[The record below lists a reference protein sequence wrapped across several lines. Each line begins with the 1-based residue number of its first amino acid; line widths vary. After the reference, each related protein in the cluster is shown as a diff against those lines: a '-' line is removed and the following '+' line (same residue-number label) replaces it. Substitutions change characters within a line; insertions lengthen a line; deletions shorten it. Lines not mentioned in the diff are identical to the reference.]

1 METRIINSSNFNQN
15 FKKLLKI
22 KKGRGIANGRLC
34 IESITLK
41 DKAEFV
47 ILLISSLKSIIG
59 ITYKILFWEED
70 VKIEKFLELN
80 FPNKRYEKVL
90 SYKNGKQAGA
100 IFIDD
105 GILDISFLKSI
116 LNNHFNFEMAKE
128 PSQNLRVQ
136 ISVNLDN
143 IIILLDIYDDRG
155 FDIYYIPVFP

>member
-34 IESITLK
+34 IESIKLK

-90 SYKNGKQAGA
+90 SYKNGKQAKY
-100 IFIDD
+100 FY
-105 GILDISFLKSI
+105 
-116 LNNHFNFEMAKE
+116 
-128 PSQNLRVQ
+128 R
-136 ISVNLDN
+136 
-143 IIILLDIYDDRG
+143 
-155 FDIYYIPVFP
+155 

>member
-1 METRIINSSNFNQN
+1 MEMENINSSNFDRN

-22 KKGRGIANGRLC
+22 KEGRDIASGRLC
-34 IESITLK
+34 LESIKLK
-41 DKAEFV
+41 DKAELI

-70 VKIEKFLELN
+70 IKIEKFLELN

-90 SYKNGKQAGA
+90 SYKNGKQAGV

-105 GILDISFLKSI
+105 GILDVSFLKSV
-116 LNNHFNFEMAKE
+116 LDNHFNFEMAKE

-136 ISVNLDN
+136 ICVNLNN
-143 IIILLDIYDDRG
+143 IIMLLDIYDDRG
-155 FDIYYIPVFP
+155 FDIYYVPLH

>member
-1 METRIINSSNFNQN
+1 MGRRCQDR
-15 FKKLLKI
+15 KI
-22 KKGRGIANGRLC
+22 
-34 IESITLK
+34 
-41 DKAEFV
+41 
-47 ILLISSLKSIIG
+47 
-59 ITYKILFWEED
+59 
-70 VKIEKFLELN
+70 LELN

-143 IIILLDIYDDRG
+143 INNIIRYL
-155 FDIYYIPVFP
+155 

>member
-34 IESITLK
+34 IESIKLK

-116 LNNHFNFEMAKE
+116 LNNNFNFEMAKE

>member
-1 METRIINSSNFNQN
+1 METKIINSSNFDQN
-15 FKKLLKI
+15 FKKLLKM
-22 KKGRGIANGRLC
+22 KRGKGIASGRLC
-34 IESITLK
+34 LESIKLK
-41 DKAEFV
+41 DKAELV

-70 VKIEKFLELN
+70 VKIERFLELN

-90 SYKNGKQAGA
+90 SYKNGKRAGV

-128 PSQNLRVQ
+128 PSQNMRVQ
-136 ISVNLDN
+136 ISVNLDDV
-143 IIILLDIYDDRG
+143 IMLLDIYDDRG
-155 FDIYYIPVFP
+155 FYIYYIPLH

>member
-1 METRIINSSNFNQN
+1 METEIINSSNFNQN
-15 FKKLLKI
+15 FKKLLKV
-22 KKGRGIANGRLC
+22 KKGRAIASGRLC
-34 IESITLK
+34 LESIKLK

-70 VKIEKFLELN
+70 VKIENFLEMN

-90 SYKNGKQAGA
+90 SYKNGKQAGV

-105 GILDISFLKSI
+105 GILDISFLKSV

-136 ISVNLDN
+136 ICVNLDS
-143 IIILLDIYDDRG
+143 IIMLLDIYDDRG
-155 FDIYYIPVFP
+155 FNIYYIPLRK

>member
-1 METRIINSSNFNQN
+1 M
-15 FKKLLKI
+15 
-22 KKGRGIANGRLC
+22 
-34 IESITLK
+34 
-41 DKAEFV
+41 
-47 ILLISSLKSIIG
+47 
-59 ITYKILFWEED
+59 
-70 VKIEKFLELN
+70 
-80 FPNKRYEKVL
+80 KRYYLIKMENKL
-90 SYKNGKQAGA
+90 N